1 MIRNPSVGLKSFYE
15 LRQMAVV
22 ANQVDYFNLISG
34 SGLAVKD
41 SNVSFDSV
49 FS

>member
-1 MIRNPSVGLKSFYE
+1 MIRNPSVGLKSFNE